1 MTIESVANA
10 VKELAGLFN
19 CSHEDAWKK
28 YMHPAITD
36 GFAYADVAR
45 YIDGDTYDA

>member
-1 MTIESVANA
+1 MTIEAVANA

-19 CSHEDAWKK
+19 CSYADAWKK

-36 GFAYADVAR
+36 SF
-45 YIDGDTYDA
+45 TYEEVLPHINGESI

>member
-1 MTIESVANA
+1 VTIESIANA

-19 CSHEDAWKK
+19 CSHEDAW

-36 GFAYADVAR
+36 RF
-45 YIDGDTYDA
+45 TYEEVLPHINGESV